1 MLNIKDNGI
10 FKSERRRQDKNPFR
24 QCRISKA
31 DIVTN
36 FYLFN
41 GRCGI
46 SISMILVKEGEL

>member
-1 MLNIKDNGI
+1 MVVEYDYKD
-10 FKSERRRQDKNPFR
+10 PFR

-41 GRCGI
+41 GR
-46 SISMILVKEGEL
+46 SE

>member
-1 MLNIKDNGI
+1 MKGGDRMVV
-10 FKSERRRQDKNPFR
+10 EYDYKNPFR

-41 GRCGI
+41 GRCGL
-46 SISMILVKEGEL
+46 SISMSLAKEGEL

>member
-1 MLNIKDNGI
+1 MVVEYDY
-10 FKSERRRQDKNPFR
+10 KNPFR

-36 FYLFN
+36 LYLFK

-46 SISMILVKEGEL
+46 SISRILGKEGGLGG

>member
-1 MLNIKDNGI
+1 MKGGDRMVV
-10 FKSERRRQDKNPFR
+10 EYDYKNPFR
-24 QCRISKA
+24 QCRISNA